1 MTPGRVHSSDRV
13 SGGKSIRGNCS
24 SQQGRDSQSNNI
36 AFHLNNYWLP
46 RNPLDKRIG
55 RRHHRNSHGIVRLDV
70 CARGRDHHHTIEE
83 SAFKDLTDEHK
94 LAWEKTTET
103 SRR

>member
-1 MTPGRVHSSDRV
+1 
-13 SGGKSIRGNCS
+13 
-24 SQQGRDSQSNNI
+24 
-36 AFHLNNYWLP
+36 
-46 RNPLDKRIG
+46 
-55 RRHHRNSHGIVRLDV
+55 VRLDV

>member
-1 MTPGRVHSSDRV
+1 V
-13 SGGKSIRGNCS
+13 SGGKSIRANCS